1 MRTHNEH
8 KIPVTS
14 RITVE
19 QVDEAGTRQALVRI
33 GRMGVLFMG
42 SNLVRGAAAFVTS
55 LVIARTLGP
64 DTFGRWTLCVTW
76 ASMLAFLLDLGFG
89 VLLTRDVAA
98 GTAHAGAMV
107 GGALAARMTLF
118 VPVATLFLATAPALG
133 LRGEAASVLWTLL
146 LLAASGMAYGAVA
159 AVFRAWPA
167 TLTAIVIVEVTG
179 ALLQLGGTWWVTRQ
193 HG

>member
-76 ASMLAFLLDLGFG
+76 ASMLTFLLDLGFG

-107 GGALAARMTLF
+107 GGALVARMMLF